1 MRHPVNLFIVA
12 LLSALLG
19 ACASSGSGYG
29 YRDSG
34 YRGGYGHQG
43 VCTTCGTVERIEIA
57 RYGDGRASGAGAV
70 AGAII
75 GGVLGN
81 QVGSGDGR
89 KAATVAG
96 AVAGGVV
103 GNKIEKDRN
112 ERDTYA
118 IYVRM
123 DDGRR
128 LVFEQKGLNG
138 IRSGDRVRT
147 SGREL
152 RLL

>member
-1 MRHPVNLFIVA
+1 MHNRINLLIAV
-12 LLSALLG
+12 LLSVMLG
-19 ACASSGSGYG
+19 ACASSGYG
-29 YRDSG
+29 YRDSS
-34 YRGGYGHQG
+34 YRGGYGYQG
-43 VCTTCGTVERIEIA
+43 VCSSCGTVERVEVA
-57 RYGDGRASGAGAV
+57 RYGDGRSSGAGAV

-81 QVGSGDGR
+81 QVGKGDGR

-112 ERDTYA
+112 ERATYA

-138 IRSGDRVRT
+138 IHSGDRVRA

-152 RLL
+152 RPL